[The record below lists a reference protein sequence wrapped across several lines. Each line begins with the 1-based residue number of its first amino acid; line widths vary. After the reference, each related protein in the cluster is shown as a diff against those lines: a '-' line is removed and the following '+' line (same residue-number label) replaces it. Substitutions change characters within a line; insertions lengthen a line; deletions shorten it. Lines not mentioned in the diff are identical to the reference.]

1 MADKPKSKGYF
12 EWMLQSEYDFETATS
27 LFQSGRYVY
36 TLFMC
41 HLSIEK
47 ALKGIY
53 LNKFDTVPPKTHNL
67 NYFIEKLNLKLNTE
81 DYTFVFKLNDA
92 SVPTR
97 YPEDIRKLISFYSKS
112 RTEMILE
119 NTQKILQWLKTQ

>member
-1 MADKPKSKGYF
+1 MGNQPKNKGYD
-12 EWMLQSEYDFETATS
+12 EWMMQSDYDFETAKS
-27 LFQSGRYVY
+27 MFQSGRFVY

-41 HLSIEK
+41 HLAIEK
-47 ALKGIY
+47 ALKAIFIK
-53 LNKFDTVPPKTHNL
+53 KFNTFPPKTHNL
-67 NYFIEKLNLKLNTE
+67 NFFIEKLNLELEKE

-97 YPEDIRKLISFYSKS
+97 YPEDIRKLISFYSES

-119 NTQKILQWLKTQ
+119 NSKKILQWLKKQ